1 MVEQDYTVKCFG
13 TEVGR
18 ICHNIEVTGHP
29 PMLHTSL
36 DNKQTKPPETDWRKC
51 EIMQQTDLIIFHQA
65 FMTWGVFILGDTAA
79 GLSLASFLF
88 QNESFLI

>member
-36 DNKQTKPPETDWRKC
+36 DNKQTKPPETDWRKY
-51 EIMQQTDLIIFHQA
+51 EIMQADRSHYLSSGLYDLGCVY
-65 FMTWGVFILGDTAA
+65 TW
-79 GLSLASFLF
+79 
-88 QNESFLI
+88 